1 MAMANSNMASL
12 AMFNSNMASLAAA
25 REREDAFVPVDAER
39 PWMVVPK
46 QEKIMRDSPF
56 MQSLGISG
64 NKGKAPESAFR
75 PLSMLEVGEL
85 DDADRVAYFADYK
98 KAATKAAGVTK
109 VQAFA
114 GGLGTIGG
122 GTINGGFIQ
131 QSGSTVDP
139 MAAYEAQASAFGFG
153 TPAPPVPGS
162 FLPRAMQG
170 QRSPTAPGA
179 R

>member
-131 QSGSTVDP
+131 RSGSTVDP

-162 FLPRAMQG
+162 FLPRATQG
-170 QRSPTAPGA
+170 QKSPTAPGA

>member
-1 MAMANSNMASL
+1 M
-12 AMFNSNMASLAAA
+12 AMFNPNVTSLAATQD
-25 REREDAFVPVDAER
+25 REDAFVPVDAER
-39 PWMVVPK
+39 PWMVMPK
-46 QEKIMRDSPF
+46 QEQTLRNSPF
-56 MQSLGISG
+56 MQSLGIRG
-64 NKGKAPESAFR
+64 GRGKAPESAFR

-85 DDADRVAYFADYK
+85 DAADRVEYFSDYK
-98 KAATKAAGVTK
+98 QAATKAAASAKLRV
-109 VQAFA
+109 FA

-122 GTINGGFIQ
+122 GTIGGGFIQ
-131 QSGSTVDP
+131 PSGSSGDP

-170 QRSPTAPGA
+170 QRSPNAPGA

>member
-1 MAMANSNMASL
+1 M
-12 AMFNSNMASLAAA
+12 AMFNPNVTSLAATQ
-25 REREDAFVPVDAER
+25 EREDAFVPVDAER
-39 PWMVVPK
+39 PWMVMPK
-46 QEKIMRDSPF
+46 QEQVMRNSPF
-56 MQSLGISG
+56 MQSLGIRG
-64 NKGKAPESAFR
+64 GRGKAPESAFR

-85 DDADRVAYFADYK
+85 DAADRVEYFADYK
-98 KAATKAAGVTK
+98 QAATKAAASAKLG
-109 VQAFA
+109 AFA

-131 QSGSTVDP
+131 RSGSTVDP

>member
-1 MAMANSNMASL
+1 MAVFNPNMASL
-12 AMFNSNMASLAAA
+12 SAAQ
-25 REREDAFVPVDAER
+25 ERENAFVPVDAER
-39 PWMVVPK
+39 PWMVVPR
-46 QEKIMRDSPF
+46 QEQVMRNSPF
-56 MQSLGISG
+56 MQALGIRG
-64 NKGKAPESAFR
+64 GTGKAPESSFR
-75 PLSMLEVGEL
+75 ALSMLEVGEL
-85 DDADRVAYFADYK
+85 DDADRVEYFADYK
-98 KAATKAAGVTK
+98 KAATKAVGFAK
-109 VQAFA
+109 LQLIA
-114 GGLGTIGG
+114 GGLGTRGG

-131 QSGSTVDP
+131 PSGSSGDP

>member
-1 MAMANSNMASL
+1 MAMANSNMALL

-46 QEKIMRDSPF
+46 QERIMRDSPF

-131 QSGSTVDP
+131 RSGSTVDP

-162 FLPRAMQG
+162 FLPRATQG
-170 QRSPTAPGA
+170 QKSPTAPGA

>member
-1 MAMANSNMASL
+1 MAL
-12 AMFNSNMASLAAA
+12 FNPNVTSLAATQ
-25 REREDAFVPVDAER
+25 EREDAFVPVDAER

-46 QEKIMRDSPF
+46 QEQTLRNSPF
-56 MQSLGISG
+56 MQSLGRPASR
-64 NKGKAPESAFR
+64 GKAPESAFR

-85 DDADRVAYFADYK
+85 DTADRAEYFADYK
-98 KAATKAAGVTK
+98 QAATKAAMGAK
-109 VQAFA
+109 LGAYA
-114 GGLGTIGG
+114 GGFGTIGG
-122 GTINGGFIQ
+122 GTLGGGFISRGGS
-131 QSGSTVDP
+131 SGDP

>member
-1 MAMANSNMASL
+1 M
-12 AMFNSNMASLAAA
+12 AMFNPNMMSLAASQ
-25 REREDAFVPVDAER
+25 EREDPFVPVDAAR

-46 QEKIMRDSPF
+46 QEEVMRNSPF
-56 MQSLGISG
+56 MQSLGMRG
-64 NKGKAPESAFR
+64 GKGKAPQSAFR

-85 DDADRVAYFADYK
+85 EAADRVEYFADYK
-98 KAATKAAGVTK
+98 KAATKATPSSKFGLL
-109 VQAFA
+109 
-114 GGLGTIGG
+114 GGDFETFDG
-122 GTINGGFIQ
+122 GTIRNGFIQ
-131 QSGSTVDP
+131 MSGATVTP
-139 MAAYEAQASAFGFG
+139 MAAYEAQASAFGLG

>member
-1 MAMANSNMASL
+1 M
-12 AMFNSNMASLAAA
+12 AMFNPSVASLAATQ
-25 REREDAFVPVDAER
+25 EREDAFVPVDAER

-46 QEKIMRDSPF
+46 QEQVMRNSPFMQSPF
-56 MQSLGISG
+56 MQSLGIRG
-64 NKGKAPESAFR
+64 GRGKAPESAFR

-85 DDADRVAYFADYK
+85 DAADRVEYFADYK
-98 KAATKAAGVTK
+98 QAATKAAASAKLG
-109 VQAFA
+109 AFA

-122 GTINGGFIQ
+122 GTIGGGFIQ
-131 QSGSTVDP
+131 PSGSSGDP

-170 QRSPTAPGA
+170 QRSPNAPGA

>member
-1 MAMANSNMASL
+1 M
-12 AMFNSNMASLAAA
+12 AMFNPNMTSLAASQ
-25 REREDAFVPVDAER
+25 EREDPFVPVDAER

-46 QEKIMRDSPF
+46 QEQVMRNSPF
-56 MQSLGISG
+56 MQSLGIRG
-64 NKGKAPESAFR
+64 GKGKAAQSAFR

-85 DDADRVAYFADYK
+85 DAADRVEYFADYK
-98 KAATKAAGVTK
+98 QAATKAANLAKLG
-109 VQAFA
+109 AIS

-122 GTINGGFIQ
+122 GTIGGGKFGGGFIQ
-131 QSGSTVDP
+131 PTGETGDP
-139 MAAYEAQASAFGFG
+139 IAAYEAQASAFGLG